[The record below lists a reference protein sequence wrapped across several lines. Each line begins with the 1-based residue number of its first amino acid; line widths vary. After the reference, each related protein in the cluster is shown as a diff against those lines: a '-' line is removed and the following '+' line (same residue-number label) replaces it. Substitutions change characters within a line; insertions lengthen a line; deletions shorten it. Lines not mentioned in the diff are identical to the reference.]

1 MGKRLFV
8 RNLPFSTNDDE
19 LREIFS
25 RAGTIEPA
33 TVMMDRLP
41 GRSRG
46 FGFVEMATEDEAQ
59 RAIRELEGIEVGGRA
74 LSVSEARER
83 GERPPYTP
91 GGGGYRPVPN
101 LGYGGSGFNDA
112 PPRFPKEGGSR
123 RGLRGKKR
131 SLLESLAPPPPGR
144 SGSVEPDHGRR
155 KVLGATLLRTGR
167 GQRAAQRADLL
178 HHLAD
183 PDRRV
188 LRD

>member
-25 RAGTIEPA
+25 RVGTIESA
-33 TVMMDRLP
+33 TVMMDRMT

-46 FGFVEMATEDEAQ
+46 FGFVQMSTEEEAQ
-59 RAIRELEGIEVGGRA
+59 RAIQELEGHEVAGRA

-83 GERPPYTP
+83 GERPPFS
-91 GGGGYRPVPN
+91 GGGGYRPPPN
-101 LGYGGSGFNDA
+101 LGYGGSGFNEA

-131 SLLESLAPPPPGR
+131 SL
-144 SGSVEPDHGRR
+144 
-155 KVLGATLLRTGR
+155 
-167 GQRAAQRADLL
+167 
-178 HHLAD
+178 
-183 PDRRV
+183 
-188 LRD
+188 

>member
-19 LREIFS
+19 LREIFT
-25 RAGTIEPA
+25 RAGTIQSA
-33 TVMMDRLP
+33 TVMMDRAT

-46 FGFVEMATEDEAQ
+46 FGFVEMATEEEAQ

-83 GERPPYTP
+83 GERPPFTP
-91 GGGGYRPVPN
+91 GGGYRPAPT
-101 LGYGGSGFNDA
+101 LGYSSSGFTDA

-131 SLLESLAPPPPGR
+131 SL
-144 SGSVEPDHGRR
+144 
-155 KVLGATLLRTGR
+155 
-167 GQRAAQRADLL
+167 
-178 HHLAD
+178 
-183 PDRRV
+183 
-188 LRD
+188 

>member
-8 RNLPFSTNDDE
+8 RNLPFSTNDNE

-25 RAGTIEPA
+25 RAGAIESA
-33 TVMMDRLP
+33 TVMMDRAT

-46 FGFVEMATEDEAQ
+46 FGFVEMATDDEAQ
-59 RAIRELEGIEVGGRA
+59 RAIRELEGFEVGGRT

-91 GGGGYRPVPN
+91 GGYRPAPN

-131 SLLESLAPPPPGR
+131 SL
-144 SGSVEPDHGRR
+144 
-155 KVLGATLLRTGR
+155 
-167 GQRAAQRADLL
+167 
-178 HHLAD
+178 
-183 PDRRV
+183 
-188 LRD
+188 